1 MNAKQELLH
10 ELNTLSP
17 VTIKCATISVRAHY
31 ENPFVKAQLK
41 VGGDLTTFL
50 NQLDFDYDDGYGI
63 QELYGIVWLS
73 DGTWLSRGE
82 YDGSEWWVHCTV
94 PQIPPELLS

>member
-1 MNAKQELLH
+1 MNAKQELLR

-17 VTIKCATISVRAHY
+17 VTIKCAIIDLISPGLHIY
-31 ENPFVKAQLK
+31 LK
-41 VGGDLTTFL
+41 VGGDLDTFL
-50 NQLDFDYDDGYGI
+50 NQLNFEYSAGQGS

-73 DGTWLSRGE
+73 DGTWLTRGE